1 MKPKLHNYL
10 LVLTGL
16 VAGVLASIGH
26 GVFAE
31 RESVQATLPVEEL
44 RTFSDVFGRIKNDYV
59 VDVDDKELIENA
71 IRGMLSGLCLLYTSD
86 AADEVSPV

>member
-1 MKPKLHNYL
+1 MKPKLQNYL

-16 VAGVLASIGH
+16 VAGVLVSIGH

-44 RTFSDVFGRIKNDYV
+44 RTFSDVFGRIK
-59 VDVDDKELIENA
+59 K
-71 IRGMLSGLCLLYTSD
+71 
-86 AADEVSPV
+86 